1 MSNSS
6 DADPLNSELEEA
18 AKSPSKKRSAA
29 SLDSNSSAQTCTP
42 EDFPNRSVVN
52 DQFSSSVSFWWGKR
66 ILKS

>member
-6 DADPLNSELEEA
+6 DNNPLHSELEEA
-18 AKSPSKKRSAA
+18 AKSPSKKGSA
-29 SLDSNSSAQTCTP
+29 DSIDCSSSAKTCAP
-42 EDFPNRSVVN
+42 EDSPNFSVVN